1 MNKKMIYAVEDD
13 EGIGEVYRGAFED
26 DYDIRLFEDGPS
38 FLEAFRAGKPDIV
51 ILDIMLPDMDGYT
64 VLSEIRKLDER
75 IPVIIVSAKSDEI
88 SFVKGLN
95 KGGRLH
101 CQTVLHSGTDGTGQD
116 QPAARQSVCFR
127 FGWIYR

>member
-64 VLSEIRKLDER
+64 VLS
-75 IPVIIVSAKSDEI
+75 
-88 SFVKGLN
+88 
-95 KGGRLH
+95 
-101 CQTVLHSGTDGTGQD
+101 
-116 QPAARQSVCFR
+116 
-127 FGWIYR
+127 